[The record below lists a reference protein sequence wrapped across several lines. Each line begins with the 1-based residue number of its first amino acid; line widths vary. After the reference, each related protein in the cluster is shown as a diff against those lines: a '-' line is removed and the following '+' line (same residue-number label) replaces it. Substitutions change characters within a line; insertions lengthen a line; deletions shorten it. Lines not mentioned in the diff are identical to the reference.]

1 MKQPKPNTI
10 KIIVWKRESLLSL
23 LQLLFLLLCV
33 YLVDPARHICLCKGL
48 SHANVSIETRTLE
61 TVNGLLKKL

>member
-1 MKQPKPNTI
+1 
-10 KIIVWKRESLLSL
+10 
-23 LQLLFLLLCV
+23 
-33 YLVDPARHICLCKGL
+33 LCKGL